1 MTCSPYVEHF
11 EAFEQ
16 CTLKKKY
23 DFIFYHFFNKLLWQ
37 ATQFKKSQKPSQF
50 SIFNILASS

>member
-1 MTCSPYVEHF
+1 MTCSPYVENF

-23 DFIFYHFFNKLLWQ
+23 DFVFTI
-37 ATQFKKSQKPSQF
+37 
-50 SIFNILASS
+50 ILINCHGNTIQEIPKTLAI